1 MNLFLMEVIMKK
13 TTLFFGVLAL
23 AISGILSF
31 SHAKDMDQ
39 SLHLNFSQYMIS
51 QFNEYPTVCSDNAR
65 GDEYVEWICTYHDG
79 TEGGHLAFIDT
90 WTQLVNSDVIV
101 ENYNVYEASTWKY
114 VLFPETN
121 TVNFYAKLYGFE
133 EGAMLLTYIPNDP
146 ERGIMIGYAPSLDIN
161 FASGDVYQNEVI
173 NSYR

>member
-1 MNLFLMEVIMKK
+1 MKK
-13 TTLFFGVLAL
+13 NFLATCIATLLLFGLTSL
-23 AISGILSF
+23 G
-31 SHAKDMDQ
+31 HAKDMDQ
-39 SLHLNFSQYMIS
+39 SLHSNFSQYMIS

-65 GDEYVEWICTYHDG
+65 ADEYVEWMCTYHDG

-90 WTQLVNSDVIV
+90 WTQVVNSDVIC

-114 VLFPETN
+114 VLFPDTN

-173 NSYR
+173 NSYRTEPCN